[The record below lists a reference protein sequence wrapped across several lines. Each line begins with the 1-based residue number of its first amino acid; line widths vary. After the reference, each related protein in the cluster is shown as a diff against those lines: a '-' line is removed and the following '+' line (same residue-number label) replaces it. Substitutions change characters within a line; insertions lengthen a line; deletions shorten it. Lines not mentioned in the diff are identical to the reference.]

1 MPRTIKLN
9 IRWLLLALTLFI
21 CACGYRFPGDGALP
35 GGIQT
40 IFIPLFTNRTNEIGV
55 ENIITDD
62 LTNEF
67 ILQRKGAL
75 ADDKQADSVLS
86 GAVVSVLTRTISQTG
101 GGASVER
108 EVVVNVELKLTDKS
122 GQLIWIARRLSAREP
137 YDVGDNNIETN
148 RRRRDAIET
157 LSTRLAQ
164 KIYNRLTE
172 DF

>member
-1 MPRTIKLN
+1 MC
-9 IRWLLLALTLFI
+9 WLFVALTFCV
-21 CACGYRFPGDGALP
+21 CACGYRFPGKGALP
-35 GGIQT
+35 GGIQK
-40 IFIPLFTNRTNEIGV
+40 IYIPLFTNRTNEVGI

-75 ADDKQADSVLS
+75 ADDKQADGILS
-86 GAVVSVLTRTISQTG
+86 GAIVSVLTRTISQTDE
-101 GGASVER
+101 GASVER
-108 EVVVNVELKLTDKS
+108 EVVVRVELKLTNKS
-122 GQLIWIARRLSAREP
+122 GRLVWIARRLSAREP
-137 YDVGDNNIETN
+137 YAVGDDSIETN